1 MIKQVL
7 TDKVILL
14 NTGAITISFLD
25 VEATLKLTLLSI
37 SVFYTIIRTYNEL
50 CKTKGEKK

>member
-25 VEATLKLTLLSI
+25 VEATLKLTLLLI